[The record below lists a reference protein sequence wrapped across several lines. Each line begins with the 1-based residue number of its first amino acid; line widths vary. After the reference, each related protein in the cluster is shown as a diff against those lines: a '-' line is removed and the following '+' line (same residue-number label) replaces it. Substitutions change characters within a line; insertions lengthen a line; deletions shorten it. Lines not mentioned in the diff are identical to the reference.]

1 MKISK
6 RILAMVLVVLSIS
19 SILTITAFAADPGG
33 RKTGVAFVDASSL
46 RLRAEPSTK
55 STTLDYAYR
64 NEVVVTLGK
73 TGQWYHVLYNLQE
86 GYMHEDYLEFVTIEN
101 VELGYGKVNG
111 TYVNMRKGPAT
122 SYKSIG
128 KSMPGDLCYIIGINK
143 QWYKVI
149 WEDEICYIRSDF
161 LDLTEIPYENRDSDK
176 VPVFFEHGVRIGPK
190 VTVENFKNSDN
201 YIGSVPP
208 EAPPQAP
215 SSTAEAII
223 ATAKTCLG
231 VRYKWGGES
240 MSGFDC
246 SGLVYYVFQENGIT
260 LGRTCKKQYAAGT
273 PISKSKLQPGD
284 LVFFQNTYTTG
295 LSHVGI
301 YIGDDQFIHA
311 SSDGVMTSSL
321 SNSYWSS
328 HYYGA
333 CRILTD

>member
-1 MKISK
+1 MLFSR

-19 SILTITAFAADPGG
+19 SILTISAFAADPGG
-33 RKTGVAFVDASSL
+33 KKTGIAFVTASSL
-46 RLRAEPSTK
+46 RLRAEPNTK
-55 STTLDYAYR
+55 SATLDYAYR
-64 NEVVVTLGK
+64 NEVVITLGK
-73 TGQWYHVLYNLQE
+73 TGQWYHVLFNLQE
-86 GYMHEDYLEFVTIEN
+86 GYMHEDYLEFYTIEN
-101 VELGYGKVNG
+101 VELGYGRVNG
-111 TYVNMRKGPAT
+111 SYVNMRKGPGT

-176 VPVFFEHGVRIGPK
+176 EPIFFTRGKRTGPK
-190 VTVENFKNSDN
+190 VTVENFKNSKN
-201 YIGSVPP
+201 YIGTLPP
-208 EAPPQAP
+208 EAP
-215 SSTAEAII
+215 SIS
-223 ATAKTCLG
+223 ATAAAIVTTAKSCLG

-246 SGLVYYVFQENGIT
+246 SGLVYYVFKENGIT
-260 LGRTCKKQYAAGT
+260 LGRTCKKQYTAGT
-273 PISKSKLQPGD
+273 PISMDELQPGD

-301 YIGDDQFIHA
+301 YIGNGEFIHA
-311 SSDGVMTSSL
+311 SSDGVMTSKL

-328 HYYGA
+328 HYYGS
-333 CRILTD
+333 CRILPD

>member
-1 MKISK
+1 
-6 RILAMVLVVLSIS
+6 
-19 SILTITAFAADPGG
+19 
-33 RKTGVAFVDASSL
+33 
-46 RLRAEPSTK
+46 
-55 STTLDYAYR
+55 
-64 NEVVVTLGK
+64 
-73 TGQWYHVLYNLQE
+73 
-86 GYMHEDYLEFVTIEN
+86 MHEDYLEFVTIEN

-246 SGLVYYVFQENGIT
+246 SGLVYYVFHENGIT

>member
-55 STTLDYAYR
+55 SATLDYAYR

-161 LDLTEIPYENRDSDK
+161 LDLTEIPYETGTPTKCLCSLS
-176 VPVFFEHGVRIGPK
+176 
-190 VTVENFKNSDN
+190 TVS
-201 YIGSVPP
+201 GSVPRSRWKISRTATITSALFP
-208 EAPPQAP
+208 LRPRPRRPAALQRLSSPQPRPAWA
-215 SSTAEAII
+215 S
-223 ATAKTCLG
+223 ATNGVAK
-231 VRYKWGGES
+231 
-240 MSGFDC
+240 
-246 SGLVYYVFQENGIT
+246 
-260 LGRTCKKQYAAGT
+260 A
-273 PISKSKLQPGD
+273 
-284 LVFFQNTYTTG
+284 
-295 LSHVGI
+295 
-301 YIGDDQFIHA
+301 
-311 SSDGVMTSSL
+311 
-321 SNSYWSS
+321 
-328 HYYGA
+328 
-333 CRILTD
+333 

>member
-55 STTLDYAYR
+55 SATLDYAYR

-143 QWYKVI
+143 QWYKGI

-246 SGLVYYVFQENGIT
+246 SGLVYYVFHENGIT